1 MSQPCL
7 AHPALNAA
15 ALLASLVLTIG
26 DANAARVVLGAPA
39 GEANLTMGC
48 LYPMAGRA
56 AMYGQDSIAGIDI
69 ALRDLEAER
78 AEGRETP
85 RLRVIID
92 DDLSKASYGV
102 RLAEDFLRN
111 DEVDVLC
118 GMVSSGV
125 AQAVSRVAQRERVV
139 LIGTDH
145 ASSRM
150 TIEAG
155 HRYYFRVTNDSW
167 ISMAAGARYL
177 RDLQAGTGWKRLAF
191 IGPDYD
197 YGHVSWTDLQQSL
210 DELGVQYETV
220 AELWPKLY
228 EPDYSLHTAA
238 LLQAKPDIVVTSLW
252 GGDFIAFVKQAAGS
266 GLFES
271 TRLANFD
278 TGANYDALVS
288 LGEVPPPGLILSAR
302 HHNNWPDTE
311 RNRRFVATFEQ
322 LNGRYPTYAAQGAYS
337 GVMAAARA
345 VQAAGGKTDS
355 ESLVEALEGLRL
367 DLPEDPPGFAS
378 WIDPVTHQIVQA
390 QAVGTL
396 ERNDRFPPAKVM
408 VGNWSVYPA
417 AELRP
422 SPQLIERRRAQARS
436 GSEIPTSQPQ
446 HP

>member
-1 MSQPCL
+1 MPQPCL
-7 AHPALNAA
+7 AHTTVRTA
-15 ALLASLVLTIG
+15 ALVASLMLAV
-26 DANAARVVLGAPA
+26 DAHAARVTLGVPA
-39 GEANLTMGC
+39 VEADLTMGC

-56 AMYGQDSIAGIDI
+56 ASYGQDSIAGIEI
-69 ALRDLEAER
+69 ALRDLKAER
-78 AEGRETP
+78 AAGGDTP

-102 RLAEDFLRN
+102 RLAEDYLRN
-111 DEVDVLC
+111 DKVDVLC

-167 ISMAAGARYL
+167 TSMAAGARYL
-177 RDLQAGTGWKRLAF
+177 RDLQARTGWKRLAF

-210 DELGVQYETV
+210 EELGVHFETV
-220 AELWPKLY
+220 SELWPKLY

-238 LLQAKPDIVVTSLW
+238 LLQARPDIVVTSLW
-252 GGDFIAFVKQAAGS
+252 GGDFIAFVKQATGS

-271 TRLANFD
+271 ARLANFD

-288 LGEVPPPGLILSAR
+288 LGATPPPGLILSAR
-302 HHNNWPDTE
+302 HHNNWPNTE
-311 RNRRFVATFEQ
+311 RNRRFVTTFKQ
-322 LNGRYPTYAAQGAYS
+322 LNGRYPTYAAQGAYT

-355 ESLVEALEGLRL
+355 ESLVDALEGLTL
-367 DLPEDPPGFAS
+367 ALPEDPPGFSS
-378 WIDPVTHQIVQA
+378 WIDPDTHQIVQA

-396 ERNDRFPPAKVM
+396 ERNDRFPPAQVM

-417 AELRP
+417 TDLQP
-422 SPQLIERRRAQARS
+422 SPQIIERRRAHARS
-436 GSEIPTSQPQ
+436 GSEIPPSQPH